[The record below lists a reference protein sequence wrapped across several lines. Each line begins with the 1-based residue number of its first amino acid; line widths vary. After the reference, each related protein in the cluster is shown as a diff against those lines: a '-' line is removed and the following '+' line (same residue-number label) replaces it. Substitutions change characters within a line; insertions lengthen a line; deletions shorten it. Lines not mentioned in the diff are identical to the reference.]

1 MWIRL
6 AVHSSGRV
14 RFLTVP
20 FKRSM
25 PVRQDNATLLSP
37 SPWLRSTHTHT
48 AIWQPCQADSKRGR
62 GRGRG
67 PRPESSCS
75 VEIRLNRSLCW
86 VIWGEIP
93 THSDQTLLAF
103 GNTLIV
109 LLCRTYFIYFGNCK
123 IHVNVRTT
131 NSSDIHSIFDGRKK
145 VLNVNRNWIECP
157 EWLGNTI

>member
-1 MWIRL
+1 MLSSWIKPRSL
-6 AVHSSGRV
+6 RCGFASQSTSAVGFDFS
-14 RFLTVP
+14 
-20 FKRSM
+20 RSPLKGQCLHVKTM
-25 PVRQDNATLLSP
+25 LHFCHRHRDYAA
-37 SPWLRSTHTHT
+37 HTHT

-62 GRGRG
+62 ERERG

-75 VEIRLNRSLCW
+75 VEIRLNRSLCS

-93 THSDQTLLAF
+93 THSDQTLLAC

-131 NSSDIHSIFDGRKK
+131 NSSDIHTQFLTAAKK
-145 VLNVNRNWIECP
+145 C
-157 EWLGNTI
+157 